1 MKQIDYLPNH
11 KELKIIQDSNSWLIN
26 SDTMLLGEYIKIKH
40 KDRVLDVGTNN
51 GSLILYASLY
61 QPKEIVGIDINSKA
75 IELAKENIKL
85 NNIKNAS
92 VIQGDI
98 TTYKFEKTF
107 NLIICNP
114 PYFKTDENNKSKNQD
129 EKIAKHEDTLTLQS
143 LIKGISNNLID
154 NGILYMLYQTS
165 RLEEVIIELK
175 KNNIQ
180 IKEMKFVYDEK
191 KEISHVFMLKGVKNA
206 KIGGLKVSRPVLL
219 DRTEKKSHTI

>member
-92 VIQGDI
+92 VIQEDI
-98 TTYKFEKTF
+98 TTYKFEKPF

-114 PYFKTDENNKSKNQD
+114 PYFKTDENNKSKKQD
-129 EKIAKHEDTLTLQS
+129 EKIAKHEDTLTLKS